1 MSSSFEVSA
10 GVSRPLRASDLAHL
24 EMPETRFVE
33 LSSSEAE
40 SQRNFSDPR
49 LPKIRLVEVSPRKID
64 LFAQALEIELPG
76 NARLLALRGEPE
88 FLTEKSINSV
98 RTLGQLASPPPRG
111 TVRSIPRFK
120 KKLFEQFSTEE
131 QETLPD
137 LPPVTNIPNTSTTL
151 NPSINTSS
159 INASFKPS
167 LLTPRSRKTTL
178 PPFQKTTQRTPAAT
192 SKQPASQVTP
202 RRAARPPGSL
212 AMGHTASSAQKA
224 RPRAIPAAPRP
235 PAPARRPTSQAPLI
249 EAKKQRPPA
258 EAKRRAVERRLSF
271 LEDIEESHRTESLPA
286 KPAAKRRTFLLVPV
300 PMAPPTLRSV
310 EKEVEQIDLNTTR
323 FSLHDKKPSASGRL
337 LNILERPNS
346 TDLNDASRRPEA
358 RRVLKKKV
366 ASRSNASENKK
377 FAQIW
382 VAFCVLVVALIFALF
397 ASK

>member
-10 GVSRPLRASDLAHL
+10 GVSKPLRASDLAHL

-40 SQRNFSDPR
+40 EQRNFSDPR

-64 LFAQALEIELPG
+64 LFAQALEFELPG

-111 TVRSIPRFK
+111 TVRSIPRLK

-131 QETLPD
+131 QETFPD
-137 LPPVTNIPNTSTTL
+137 LPPPVTNIPNTSTTL
-151 NPSINTSS
+151 NPSINTPS
-159 INASFKPS
+159 INAPFKPS
-167 LLTPRSRKTTL
+167 LPTPRSHKTTL
-178 PPFQKTTQRTPAAT
+178 PPLQKTTHRTPAAT

-202 RRAARPPGSL
+202 RRPARPPGGL

-224 RPRAIPAAPRP
+224 RPRAIPAAARP

-271 LEDIEESHRTESLPA
+271 LEDIEEPRRTESLP
-286 KPAAKRRTFLLVPV
+286 AKRRTFLLVPV
-300 PMAPPTLRSV
+300 PMAPPTMRSV
-310 EKEVEQIDLNTTR
+310 EKEVEQMDLNTTR

-346 TDLNDASRRPEA
+346 TDLNAASRRPET
-358 RRVLKKKV
+358 RRASKKKV
-366 ASRSNASENKK
+366 ASCSNASVNKQ

-382 VAFCVLVVALIFALF
+382 VAFCVLVVAVVFALF
-397 ASK
+397 PGK